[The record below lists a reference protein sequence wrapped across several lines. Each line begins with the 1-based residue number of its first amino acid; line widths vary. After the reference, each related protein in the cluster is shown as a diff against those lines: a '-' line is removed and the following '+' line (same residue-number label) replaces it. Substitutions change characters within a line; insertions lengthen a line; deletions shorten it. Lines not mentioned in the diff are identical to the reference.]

1 MDVNGKY
8 MENIMWME
16 NIWKYHADVVEAN
29 LLSRGDIQGL
39 NWGIVVTNLSNIH
52 EQHENAKASMV
63 SRSAYESDIPIENKV
78 FNFHGRYWQM
88 LPDVL
93 ESICVGRAE
102 RDAIEKKFKED
113 RRRYWSVD
121 GDISIMVVFAELRIG
136 RWDI

>member
-1 MDVNGKY
+1 MRMFLRSRGKKT
-8 MENIMWME
+8 I
-16 NIWKYHADVVEAN
+16 H
-29 LLSRGDIQGL
+29 LGDIQGL
-39 NWGIVVTNLSNIH
+39 NWGVVVANLSNIH

-63 SRSAYESDIPIENKV
+63 SRSDYESDIPIENKV

-113 RRRYWSVD
+113 RRRYRSVD
-121 GDISIMVVFAELRIG
+121 GDVSIQ
-136 RWDI
+136 W

>member
-1 MDVNGKY
+1 
-8 MENIMWME
+8 ME

-29 LLSRGDIQGL
+29 LLSR
-39 NWGIVVTNLSNIH
+39 GIVVTNLSNIH

>member
-1 MDVNGKY
+1 